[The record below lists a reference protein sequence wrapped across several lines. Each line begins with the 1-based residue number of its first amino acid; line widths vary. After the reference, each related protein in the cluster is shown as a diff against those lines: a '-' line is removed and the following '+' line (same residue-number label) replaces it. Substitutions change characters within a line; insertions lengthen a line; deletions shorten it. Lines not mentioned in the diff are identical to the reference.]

1 MYILYTDSVLNKE
14 VEAQNSIGVS
24 LCSSDKWARS
34 CASFPTTP
42 LPFLFGWGVRRG
54 FLPPLKVMRVGTAW
68 GQARGCSTHTGLCLS
83 RGEPKKW
90 DKPQQEGLSL
100 QC

>member
-54 FLPPLKVMRVGTAW
+54 FLPPLEVMRVGMR
-68 GQARGCSTHTGLCLS
+68 GARPEGAAPTQGCA
-83 RGEPKKW
+83 
-90 DKPQQEGLSL
+90 
-100 QC
+100 